1 MAVTRDELEKATPLV
16 DAAEKELD
24 AYLKANWR
32 DRQQLIWRSDAL
44 KKLTRAEVQ
53 ILIKRY
59 PSFKMW
65 YDEGKP
71 HEPDKA
77 IVIEP

>member
-1 MAVTRDELEKATPLV
+1 MAVTREELAKATPLV

-24 AYLKANWR
+24 AYLKASWR
-32 DRQQLIWRSDAL
+32 NGQQLIWRSDAL

-59 PSFKMW
+59 PSFRMW

-71 HEPDKA
+71 GDPDKS